1 MEIQISD
8 SLSNR
13 CWLSP
18 CVYLSDFPQIFHDII
33 IDELVITIWDVAI
46 PVTAC
51 ENLIRDIQK
60 TDVKS
65 KEQFFVAGLWKVSK
79 DIAPG

>member
-1 MEIQISD
+1 MIHSATVAG
-8 SLSNR
+8 SHPA
-13 CWLSP
+13 CT
-18 CVYLSDFPQIFHDII
+18 FQIFLKFFMTSL
-33 IDELVITIWDVAI
+33 IDELVITFWDVAI

-65 KEQFFVAGLWKVSK
+65 KEQFFVAVL
-79 DIAPG
+79 